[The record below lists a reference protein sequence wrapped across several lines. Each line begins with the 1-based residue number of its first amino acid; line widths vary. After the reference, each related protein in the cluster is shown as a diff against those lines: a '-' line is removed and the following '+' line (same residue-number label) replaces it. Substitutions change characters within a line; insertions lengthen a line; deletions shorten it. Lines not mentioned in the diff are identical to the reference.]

1 MNIQAVGFHEAVCI
15 AEKHIEENE
24 AAIRRVVG
32 DLDCLSI
39 VDDALDQIMDM
50 LTGSEGALQT
60 DNADGA

>member
-1 MNIQAVGFHEAVCI
+1 MCI